1 MTMSSEA
8 VRRTALVIG
17 AGGGLGYEVT
27 RALLRHGWRVRALL
41 RDPEKSRAMLQ
52 ALGEVE
58 CVAGDA
64 ARAADVVA
72 GAAGVSLIVHAVNP
86 PRYRNWRGL
95 AIPMLQNAIAAA
107 RQSGARLMFP
117 GNVYNYAP
125 DVGGP
130 VAEDAPQRPSTRKG
144 AVRVEMEAMLR
155 EAART
160 GVRSVVVRAGDF
172 FGGHSPS
179 SNFTNIIVKPG
190 RKLRS
195 VTYPGDPGVG
205 HAWAYLPDLAE
216 TFAEIAD
223 REHELPA
230 FDTFH
235 FSGHWFANGIE
246 MAHAVRLASGQPN
259 LPIRGFPW
267 LLLRVLS
274 PFVALFRE
282 VLEMRYLW
290 ERPLALDNR
299 KLVRLIGREPRTPL
313 DVAVHDSLREL
324 GCLA

>member
-1 MTMSSEA
+1 MTKL
-8 VRRTALVIG
+8 ALVIG
-17 AGGGLGYEVT
+17 ATGGVGSEVA
-27 RALLRHGWRVRALL
+27 RALSRHGWTVRALT
-41 RDPEKSRAMLQ
+41 RDLTKAATSGSA
-52 ALGEVE
+52 GVE
-58 CVAGDA
+58 WIAGDA
-64 ARAADVVA
+64 MVSRDVVA
-72 GAAGVSLIVHAVNP
+72 AAQGAALIFHGANP
-86 PRYRNWRGL
+86 PGYRNWRGL
-95 AIPMLQNAIAAA
+95 AIPMLRSSIAAA
-107 RQSGARLMFP
+107 RASGARLVFP
-117 GNVYNYAP
+117 GTVYNYGP
-125 DVGGP
+125 DAGAVITE
-130 VAEDAPQRPSTRKG
+130 ASPQHPRTRKG
-144 AVRVEMEAMLR
+144 QVRVEMEQMLR
-155 EAART
+155 DAAAD
-160 GVRSVVVRAGDF
+160 GVRSLVVRAGDF
-172 FGGHSPS
+172 FGSRIGSAWF
-179 SNFTNIIVKPG
+179 NQVLVKPG
-190 RKLRS
+190 QPVRTI
-195 VTYPGDPGVG
+195 TYPGDTDVG